1 MKKKITS
8 KQKFIIALIILLIAG
23 GSYFVYK
30 KNKSGTTETRYTLTK
45 VEKGTL
51 ITSVSGSGQISAS
64 NQVDIKAKTSGD
76 VVYLG
81 VKLGQEVKSGTS
93 LVKLDASDAQ
103 INVRNAETALETA
116 KLQLEDLLAPTDELT
131 MLQAENSLVQAKD
144 SLTKLKFTQT
154 TNYQNALDAKKSA
167 EDDLQKAYEDGFNNV
182 SNTFLELPN
191 IITGLQDLLFGFNFS
206 TTQYNLDYYTSIAK
220 LYDEKATQYRDD
232 TYTKYQSARTAYDKN
247 FLDYKSA
254 NRSSDK
260 IVIES
265 LISETYETTRSIAE
279 ALKSATNLI
288 QFYKDKLTERSL
300 RPQTLADTHLS
311 TLSTY
316 TGKTNTY
323 LLNLLSIKS
332 TLQTDKDTIT
342 DKERD
347 LKEMDQNYP
356 LDLTA
361 SEQSIKEK
369 EQKLADLKT
378 GPTELDIR
386 AQKIIIQQ
394 KQDALTSA
402 KQTLADYFIQAPFDG
417 VVAELSVKKGDSI
430 SSGASVI
437 TFITKQ
443 KMAEVTL
450 NEVDIAKVKTGQKVT
465 ITFDAIEDL
474 SISGEVIETDAIG
487 TVSQGVV
494 TYNVKIGFDTQD
506 ERVKSGMSMSATIIT
521 DVKQDVLL
529 IPNSAVKTLGDASYV
544 EVFDSTINPKNSTTN
559 TATINTKNFP
569 NQQSIQTGLIN
580 DSSTEILSGLKEGDW
595 VVSGTSS
602 SSSTTQTKT
611 TNTKSLFQMG
621 GGGPRD

>member
-8 KQKFIIALIILLIAG
+8 KQKFIIALIIILIAG
-23 GSYFVYK
+23 GSYFGYK
-30 KNKSGTTETRYTLTK
+30 KNKSSTAETRYTLTK

-64 NQVDIKAKTSGD
+64 NQVDIKAKASGD

-103 INVRNAETALETA
+103 VKVRDAETALETA
-116 KLQLEDLLAPTDELT
+116 KLQLEELLAPTDELT

-182 SNTFLELPN
+182 SNTFLEIPN

-206 TTQYNLDYYTSIAK
+206 TTQYNFDYYTSIAK
-220 LYDEKATQYRDD
+220 IYDEKATQYRDD

-265 LISETYETTRSIAE
+265 LISETYETTRNIAE

-342 DKERD
+342 DKGRD

-369 EQKLADLKT
+369 EQKLADLKA

-417 VVAELSVKKGDSI
+417 VIAELSVKNGDSI

-559 TATINTKNFP
+559 TATVTAKNSP
-569 NQQSIQTGLIN
+569 TQQSIQTGLIN
-580 DSSTEILSGLKEGDW
+580 DSSSEILSGLEEGDW

>member
-8 KQKFIIALIILLIAG
+8 KQKFIIALIIILIAG

-30 KNKSGTTETRYTLTK
+30 KNKSNTTEIRYTLTK

-64 NQVDIKAKTSGD
+64 NQVDIKAKASGD

-93 LVKLDASDAQ
+93 LVRLDPSDAQ

-116 KLQLEDLLAPTDELT
+116 KLQLEDLLAPADKLT

-144 SLTKLKFTQT
+144 SLTKLKFTQA
-154 TNYQNALDAKKSA
+154 TNYQNALDAKQNAK
-167 EDDLQKAYEDGFNNV
+167 DDLQKAYEDGFNNV

-206 TTQYNLDYYTSIAK
+206 TTQYNLDYYTSISQ

-254 NRSSDK
+254 DRSSDK

-279 ALKSATNLI
+279 ALKSVTNLI

-332 TLQTDKDTIT
+332 TLQTDKDTII

-361 SEQSIKEK
+361 SEESIKEK
-369 EQKLADLKT
+369 EQKLADLKAGAT
-378 GPTELDIR
+378 DLDIR
-386 AQKIIIQQ
+386 NQKITIQQ

-402 KQTLADYFIQAPFDG
+402 KQTLADYYIQAPFDG
-417 VVAELSVKKGDSI
+417 VVAELNVKNGDSI

-450 NEVDIAKVKTGQKVT
+450 NEVDIAKVKIGQKVT

-529 IPNSAVKTLGDASYV
+529 IPNSAVKTLGDTSYV
-544 EVFDSTINPKNSTTN
+544 EIFDSTINPKNSTTN
-559 TATINTKNFP
+559 TATVIVKNSP
-569 NQQSIQTGLIN
+569 AQQSIQTGLIN
-580 DSSTEILSGLKEGDW
+580 DSSTEIISGLKEGDW

-602 SSSTTQTKT
+602 SSSATQTKT
-611 TNTKSLFQMG
+611 TNTRNLFQMG